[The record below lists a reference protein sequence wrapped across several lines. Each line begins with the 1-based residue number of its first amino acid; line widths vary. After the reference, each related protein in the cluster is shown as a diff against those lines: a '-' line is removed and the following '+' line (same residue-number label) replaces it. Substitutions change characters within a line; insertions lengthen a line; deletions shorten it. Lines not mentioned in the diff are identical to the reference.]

1 MTFRYYVAPSKMNIY
16 SKTLNQPNINVC
28 DLARALDSLSCVYML
43 LCWLSLLV
51 KLRESNTKTIRYKE
65 QLKSKSFYDDKQPQT
80 YSGRASRQRVQPW
93 YFKLT

>member
-1 MTFRYYVAPSKMNIY
+1 
-16 SKTLNQPNINVC
+16 
-28 DLARALDSLSCVYML
+28 ML